1 MKLFDKIKNYFY
13 DEDEPISPK
22 KETQMVKAEPEPISE
37 RKKEDKETEK
47 INVDAISE
55 RELFKSDPTFN
66 FPIIFDDDDFKDEK
80 VSNTRINNTVIEQTK
95 TVETIEQRVFKP
107 SPNISPV
114 YGIIEIETKTTI
126 SNKKNDANLLNLY
139 DEKKKID
146 IDDVLGK
153 IYEQKRVEV
162 KKEIYTDIRP
172 ADETP
177 VIEKVEPKEEPTFDF
192 FNGITTESASV
203 SNSPKPSITE
213 EKAELEVTREETK
226 RVDEKLKSIDE
237 LLNNT
242 DEDDFYSLVDSM
254 YKDTDEEGDN

>member
-13 DEDEPISPK
+13 DEDEPITPK
-22 KETQMVKAEPEPISE
+22 TETPIVKTEVELESTGG
-37 RKKEDKETEK
+37 RRNETEK
-47 INVDAISE
+47 INVDAVSE
-55 RELFKSDPTFN
+55 RDLFKSDPTFN

-80 VSNTRINNTVIEQTK
+80 VSNSRINHTVIEQTK

-114 YGIIEIETKTTI
+114 YGIIDTETKTTTTI
-126 SNKKNDANLLNLY
+126 QNNDAKLLNLY

-153 IYEQKRVEV
+153 IYEQKRVEIN
-162 KKEIYTDIRP
+162 KDIYSDVSSV
-172 ADETP
+172 DETP
-177 VIEKVEPKEEPTFDF
+177 TIEKVEPKDESTFDF
-192 FNGITTESASV
+192 FNSVTTETT
-203 SNSPKPSITE
+203 SITDSSTPTTIE
-213 EKAELEVTREETK
+213 EKSELEMTREETK
-226 RVDEKLKSIDE
+226 KVDEKLKSIDE

-254 YKDTDEEGDN
+254 YTDTTEEGDN